1 MLSKCNLYD
10 CLKDSMYY
18 VLINLYLISLNWAKT
33 VFSYT
38 MLLHPII
45 FTVIFINRNR
55 KIIKNIY
62 IFFKSKLIKQNSRET
77 KYCIRYR
84 KWRKDIHYPKV
95 WLDVQNCILT
105 RHHSD
110 VLDLLGRFLAGWV
123 ILIVYFIFSS
133 RQYIS
138 FNLTTSIT

>member
-62 IFFKSKLIKQNSRET
+62 LFF
-77 KYCIRYR
+77 
-84 KWRKDIHYPKV
+84 
-95 WLDVQNCILT
+95 
-105 RHHSD
+105 
-110 VLDLLGRFLAGWV
+110 
-123 ILIVYFIFSS
+123 
-133 RQYIS
+133 
-138 FNLTTSIT
+138 

>member
-62 IFFKSKLIKQNSRET
+62 IFF
-77 KYCIRYR
+77 
-84 KWRKDIHYPKV
+84 
-95 WLDVQNCILT
+95 
-105 RHHSD
+105 
-110 VLDLLGRFLAGWV
+110 
-123 ILIVYFIFSS
+123 
-133 RQYIS
+133 
-138 FNLTTSIT
+138 

>member
-45 FTVIFINRNR
+45 FTVILLIEIV
-55 KIIKNIY
+55 KLSKIY
-62 IFFKSKLIKQNSRET
+62 IFFLIEIDKT
-77 KYCIRYR
+77 K
-84 KWRKDIHYPKV
+84 
-95 WLDVQNCILT
+95 
-105 RHHSD
+105 
-110 VLDLLGRFLAGWV
+110 
-123 ILIVYFIFSS
+123 
-133 RQYIS
+133 
-138 FNLTTSIT
+138 